1 MKKDEEL
8 FRELCLQIPRIKN
21 ACENIKLS
29 EDELKILL
37 SFLRRFQNRKY
48 KERIISQLRLY
59 KKNYIASTLLDE
71 FTSADIEDNSYR
83 WNIAEALYTLNKPKY
98 INEYNRI
105 VCDKRYGKSRQM
117 MVLLL
122 GRIKSES
129 SVPLLLS
136 KMYEE
141 DHDILP
147 QVIYSIGKYKKA
159 ELDIEVDRFAQNFF
173 EPEKKKKTKN
183 FLKIMKTSDKD
194 YEYIDID
201 GYIAL
206 IKKEVNNIRK
216 RN

>member
-173 EPEKKKKTKN
+173 EPEKMKKTKN